1 MYGKNGEAM
10 ALRDKKSGGGIGT
23 TAAMRVAEELRRR
36 ILEGQFRPGQRLK
49 IEELAALLQI
59 SHMPVR
65 VALQTL
71 EAEGILEVFPHRGTV
86 IRGVDGKFIRNMYD
100 VRAAIEGMLTERCAE
115 SIDDAGV
122 ASLERAETAFEKAAA
137 RNDSRGIM
145 ETNFALHAIINT
157 VAQNPDAVRV
167 LSQGRLLVEALRI
180 RFGFQVTR
188 VDALIGEHR
197 NLVRAIRER
206 EVVLAG
212 ALAKKHCEAARDDLL
227 ALLDA

>member
-1 MYGKNGEAM
+1 MYGRSEDAM
-10 ALRDKKSGGGIGT
+10 ATREKKSGIGIGT

-36 ILEGQFRPGQRLK
+36 ILEGEFQPGQRLK
-49 IEELAALLQI
+49 IEELSALLQI

-86 IRGVDGKFIRNMYD
+86 IRGVDRKFIRNMYD

-115 SIDDAGV
+115 AIDAVGV
-122 ASLERAETAFEKAAA
+122 VSLEKAEAAFEKAAV

-145 ETNFALHAIINT
+145 ETNFSLHAIINE

-167 LSQGRLLVEALRI
+167 LSQGRLLVEALRM

-188 VDALIGEHR
+188 VDELIEEHR
-197 NLVRAIRER
+197 CLVDAIRKREIVRAG
-206 EVVLAG
+206 V
-212 ALAKKHCEAARDDLL
+212 LAKKHCEAARDDLL